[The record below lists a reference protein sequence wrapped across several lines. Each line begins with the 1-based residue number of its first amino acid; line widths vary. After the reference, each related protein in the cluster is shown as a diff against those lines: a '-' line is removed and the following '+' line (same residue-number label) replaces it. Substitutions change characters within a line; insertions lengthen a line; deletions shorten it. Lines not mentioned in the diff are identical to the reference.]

1 MRLRSK
7 LLAENIRMA
16 LETIRTH
23 KVRSFLTVLGVMVG
37 VVVAIVVASMLIG
50 FEDNIQLSLN
60 EWGVNNL
67 WIFRFNF
74 GFSRLTPEER
84 MRKPLTLEDGL
95 AIKEECPAVKNV
107 NVDVFIRQGVRG
119 PQTPRIAKYKSKEVT
134 LNNFYGALPA
144 YAEVENG
151 GIQDGRFFG
160 DAEDLHRA
168 DVVALGYDVAK

>member
-1 MRLRSK
+1 MMRSS
-7 LLAENIRMA
+7 LLAENVKMA

-23 KVRSFLTVLGVMVG
+23 KVRSFLTVLGVVIG
-37 VVVAIVVASMLIG
+37 VAVAILVASLLIG
-50 FEDNIQLSLN
+50 FEHNVQESLN
-60 EWGVNNL
+60 EFGVNNL

-84 MRKPLTLEDGL
+84 MRKPLTMEDGL

-119 PQTPRIAKYKSKEVT
+119 PQTPRIAKYKSKEIT

-168 DVVALGYDVAK
+168 DVV